1 MAKQTINIGTNPND
15 STGDPL
21 RTAFNKINANFTE
34 VYELVNAISV
44 GDILSA
50 VNRTSALSASLT
62 SVDYKLSA
70 AIDVVSAA
78 VVSTNNRI
86 SAVSALVAGAAN
98 NASAVSVNLVSVDG
112 RLTSVEN
119 RLSNAISA
127 LSDQLT
133 SVKNAISNTVSITSA
148 DLTST
153 KNNLQSA
160 INVVSNALSNE
171 ISNRNSAINVVSNAL
186 SALSVRADTMSNRIS
201 DEISNR
207 RSASADLESH
217 INTVSNAVSVVS
229 AQLASADTK
238 LSNAISVLSANF
250 TSTNA
255 QLSNA
260 WSAINRLS
268 NVVSGLG
275 GTNLDVISQSLSV
288 ISAAFVSQADRVS
301 AISAQ
306 MFSINTV
313 VSNLTSNV
321 VSIDTKL
328 SNAISNEISV
338 RQAAS
343 ADLKSAINVVSNAVS
358 VVSAQIATNSAQMT
372 SANNAISN
380 AVSIVSAAQL
390 STWNRV
396 SAVLTSSTSF
406 TGVKYTFGPSSTLG
420 NIVANGD
427 VLFNRGNLNL
437 VSAPGNTTYYDING
451 SGTVTAA
458 DALVY
463 TGFINGTADIR
474 PYKWLGGHWAIA
486 GTQDTSGIFGVAGN
500 ANDALL
506 AATGGGQQAGDT
518 LFFGAINSSG
528 NFKSGIIQ
536 SGGQI
541 RIKGN
546 PSVSN
551 GGIFLDGEAIQ
562 GGSLI
567 PNANVTY
574 NLGNSTSY
582 YNTVYAQNFT
592 GNLSLGSGTV
602 TGNLIPS
609 ANVTYN
615 LGSTGTRWL
624 AVYATT
630 FSGTATTAQYADLA
644 EKYLADAEYE
654 VGTVVVIGGSAEVTQ
669 SQTSHNN
676 SVLGVVSGKPA
687 YLMNSD
693 SAGASIALTGRV
705 PCFVKGPVRK
715 GDVMVTSDI
724 PGRAQTL
731 DINKFMPGCVLGKA
745 LESTDNELD
754 TIEIV
759 VGIH

>member
-15 STGDPL
+15 NTGDPL
-21 RTAFNKINANFTE
+21 RTAFNKVNANFTE

-44 GDILSA
+44 GDIISA
-50 VNRTSALSASLT
+50 VNRASAISANLT
-62 SVDYKLSA
+62 SVDNKLSGA
-70 AIDVVSAA
+70 VDVVSAA
-78 VVSTNNRI
+78 VVSVNNRI
-86 SAVSALVAGAAN
+86 STVSSQVANIGSAASAL
-98 NASAVSVNLVSVDG
+98 SVNLASVDG

-127 LSDQLT
+127 LSAELT

-229 AQLASADTK
+229 AAVASVDTK

-313 VSNLTSNV
+313 VSNLASNLT
-321 VSIDTKL
+321 SIDNKL
-328 SNAISNEISV
+328 
-338 RQAAS
+338 
-343 ADLKSAINVVSNAVS
+343 SNAVS
-358 VVSAQIATNSAQMT
+358 VISQQVSVLSARVNTNSAQMT
-372 SANNAISN
+372 SANDAISN

-506 AATGGGQQAGDT
+506 AAVGGSQQAGDT

-528 NFKSGIIQ
+528 YFKSGIIQ

-541 RIKGN
+541 RLKGN
-546 PSVSN
+546 GSVSN
-551 GGIFLDGEAIQ
+551 GGIFFDGDAIQ

-609 ANVTYN
+609 ANITYT
-615 LGSTGTRWL
+615 LGNTSTRWL

-630 FSGTATTAQYADLA
+630 FSGTASTAQYADLA
-644 EKYLADAEYE
+644 EKYLADAEYDI
-654 VGTVVVIGGSAEVTQ
+654 GTVVVIGGAAEVTQ
-669 SQTSHNN
+669 SVSDHNN

-687 YLMNSD
+687 YLMNSE

-705 PCFVKGPVRK
+705 PCLVKGPVQK
-715 GDVMVTSDI
+715 GDVLVTSDI

-731 DINKFMPGCVLGKA
+731 NSAKFMPGCILGKA
-745 LESTDNELD
+745 LESTDKELD